1 MFIIYFLFSPLFLG
15 LFEILNSKEKSFSFM
30 KKISF
35 WSACLYS
42 FLFCYAIITITSLSF
57 TAFLE
62 FTPLRAFISLTSA
75 FFFATMRLIL
85 PTLKNSKSILSFLMI
100 SLCVAIFLEGTV
112 FNLRSYQTYY
122 YEPIKLSTE
131 FDVPTNLNPV
141 ANSSTEYTATANST
155 ISFEFEQLN
164 QKIHNIYFDVSAT
177 DNDGNV
183 KPIKVNISF
192 TDESN
197 KLYLRVPSQTTTS
210 DVESTKY
217 LYLVTSGVSEK
228 LKISFSSE
236 ATNYSINNITLNTPK
251 PLSFN
256 FVRLFLTAFIIFI
269 VFILRPKSY
278 FYNYKLSF
286 SPRQRMI
293 TAMIVAAEIVMLFLI
308 TTFNPVFESYPSSHH
323 AQYNQLAEAF
333 LDGRLYLAK
342 EPPEFLLN
350 MENPYDYY
358 HRTQQAAVLGQ
369 TYYWDAAY
377 FGGHYYVYF
386 GVLPV
391 LLFYL
396 PFKALTGLDLPN
408 RAVIQICLSLFV
420 IGAFVLIEKIIK
432 KFFNPSKIPYL
443 TYLVLS
449 LIFVNASGAVFI
461 AKRPDFYSIPIIMSL
476 ALVAFGLYFWL
487 CSTDSDQ
494 KIRPMSAFAGS
505 LCMAAVA
512 ACRPQFLLASVL
524 AIILFWSAVFKERT
538 LFSKKSISST
548 IAICLPYVII
558 AAGLMWYNYSRFG
571 SPFDFG
577 QNYNL
582 TTNDMTGRGIR
593 FERVGLAFF
602 TYFLQPPNVT
612 ATFPFVESVRINT
625 NYLGTTITE
634 AMFGGIFATIPIL
647 WILVVLPSI
656 SEKLKKSKLFYMVL
670 TLLGLSV
677 FIGLFDA
684 QGAGLLQRY
693 VADYAYLAILAAIL
707 VVLFLYE
714 HSRGPRKLSLNS
726 FTAFSLY
733 GSGIYCFFIIFAVYG
748 TEIFYHNYTL
758 FANVAQLIQFWK

>member
-1 MFIIYFLFSPLFLG
+1 MFIIYFLFCPLFLG
-15 LFEILNSKEKSFSFM
+15 LFEILNTREKSFSFL
-30 KKISF
+30 KKSSF
-35 WSACLYS
+35 WGACLCS
-42 FLFCYAIITITSLSF
+42 LVFCYAIITITALSF

-62 FTPLRAFISLTSA
+62 FTLLRTFIALCSA
-75 FFFATMRLIL
+75 FFFATVRLII
-85 PTLKNSKSILSFLMI
+85 PTLKNSKSLLSILMF
-100 SLCVAIFLEGTV
+100 SLCVAVFLEGTV

-131 FDVPTNLNPV
+131 FDSTNNLSPV
-141 ANSSTEYTATANST
+141 SNTTTEYTAPSNAT
-155 ISFEFEQLN
+155 ITFEFTEIN
-164 QKIHNIYFDVSAT
+164 QKIHNVYFDVSAT
-177 DNDGNV
+177 DNDKNA

-197 KLYLRVPSQTTTS
+197 KLYLKVPSQTTTS

-217 LYLVTSGVSEK
+217 LYLVTNGVSEK

-236 ATNYSINNITLNTPK
+236 ATNYNINGISLNVPK
-251 PLSFN
+251 PMSLN
-256 FVRLFLTAFIIFI
+256 FIRLALTAFIIFI
-269 VFILRPKSY
+269 ACILRPKSY

-293 TAMIVAAEIVMLFLI
+293 TAGIVVAQILILYLI
-308 TTFNPVFESYPSSHH
+308 TTLNPAFETDPSSHH
-323 AQYNQLAEAF
+323 AQYNQLADAF

-342 EPPEFLLN
+342 EPPEFLAN

-391 LLFYL
+391 LIFYL

-408 RAVIQICLSLFV
+408 RAVIQICLALFA
-420 IGAFVLIEKIIK
+420 IGAFLLIEKIIK

-443 TYLVLS
+443 AYVMLC

-487 CSTDSDQ
+487 CSTDS
-494 KIRPMSAFAGS
+494 KEKVRPLPAFVGS
-505 LCMAAVA
+505 LCMALVA

-538 LFSKKSISST
+538 LFSKKSIKST
-548 IAICLPYVII
+548 VAICLPYVII
-558 AAGLMWYNYSRFG
+558 AAGVMWYNYSRFG

-602 TYFLQPPNVT
+602 TYFLQLPNVT
-612 ATFPFVESVRINT
+612 ATFPFIESVKINT

-634 AMFGGIFATIPIL
+634 PMFGGIFATIPLL
-647 WILVVLPSI
+647 WILVRLPSI
-656 SEKLKKSKLFYMVL
+656 SQKLKKSKLFYMVL
-670 TLLGLSV
+670 TLLGMSV

-693 VADYAYLAILAAIL
+693 VADYAYLAILAAIF

-714 HSRGPRKLSLNS
+714 NSRGPRQLSLNS

-733 GSGIYCFFIIFAVYG
+733 GSCVYCFFLIFAIYS
-748 TEIFYHNYTL
+748 TEIFYRNYTL
-758 FANVAQLIQFWK
+758 FANVSQFIQFWK